1 MDRLGTVQNGL
12 SLIRKLQLVV
22 DSCVGVLQR
31 NDFLNFE
38 TTLTNEQLSDLT
50 RFFFQTFPT
59 AARDCNE
66 SRQLVSYLF
75 RSSTYSLF
83 GHIIVNA
90 QIFAIQRP
98 ELPEMTTQVNF
109 PTFLNVVTGTPGIGK
124 STCRYPFITLLMSS
138 GVNNVT
144 TIKKGEGAF
153 VFSIVDDVKDTGK
166 VKIKTKINGQSIDF
180 DTPSYL
186 YTYGVYYFEPPSQPK
201 EDLKK
206 EQPYNSITYRVDPKS
221 PPSTA
226 SFLGQISVPS
236 VEYFPYF
243 IRLMMGTDTW
253 KGEQQLILDE
263 DVFITQAS
271 NIVSGSYIAEGSNFI
286 VIKQEIMDGPH
297 TVMDQK
303 ILVKGSKLSA
313 KSNLFQNSANPD
325 RFNDGADEIQN
336 IGLVKTS
343 RIVLGEEITEFD
355 QIVEAGTF
363 FEADSHV
370 TLRDIDVPSHSFPQA
385 ETIGP
390 DEYIDAGSI
399 IKKGSRIIPGSTI
412 NYYSIQNNLKGTR
425 WHVIDEFVSFL
436 LIFPSLEIS
445 STHSL
450 NPDDFHVLFS
460 SPKGSRWRTYE
471 EIDKVRPR
479 ILIESVVPKYTPQEE
494 AAFLNA
500 NPNQNGIKPTPK
512 PMSDIQRGVE
522 LFSFIPRFV
531 TLSSL
536 SAGALARVSSDKK
549 TGIPK
554 SVKNLFSPQV
564 SHKLIHFTC
573 PQFDCTNWHTEFATD
588 LAKRNILH
596 VFGVQEKTSYVRFL
610 QSVKDHSDHSQ
621 EKGAAF
627 HTFVSDAIVQGFYI
641 HQPKRAL
648 SGRPILKPSQNSVE
662 NVGIQ
667 LPPTL
672 GETYVFLRGPS
683 SIRSVELPDLKTI
696 SIKDDLK
703 DLPQNAEY
711 LFENCLQR
719 SYITSEELT
728 MGAQPHE
735 PSHPTQTTSQQVDP
749 ERLKCFTFYLNPLG
763 ANNVGFDSIL
773 LFFQVYENEGQ
784 LTIDKLSV
792 MFIQSTLN
800 KKHDLCDSGPNLMYL
815 WTSLLSKVYSLRLDQ
830 IYPYLFYVTRPHKG
844 KCNYGK
850 GNIWKMSYDPNVK
863 SLETIK
869 SSGRLMVNSVN
880 PLSENHNP
888 NHFRCYYC
896 GLILED
902 LFVDHRCTHILTKQL
917 KEPTEGS
924 YEDTAWTITSSDVG
938 VGMFD
943 HPEPVEGVPLE
954 ELNTKFYFNLWDQS
968 SNSGDIHSRDQKRVY
983 ELTLTYPKKGWLPNV
998 NKGPR
1003 TFDMMDVTM
1012 IAVKQP
1018 MTRFAPPAAV
1028 EPHNPKSSVFTIH
1041 PTQPLPNF
1049 FSLVLPISKDLVN
1062 QSHDFELPRFKLL
1075 LTTIYDLDDPVKGRD
1090 GDDSNKETGGDD
1102 SNKETGGD
1110 DSNKETGGDDS
1121 NKETGGDDSNKETG
1135 GDDSNKET
1143 GGDDSN
1149 EETGGDDSNKETGG
1163 DDSNEE
1169 TGGDDSNKETD
1180 EDDSDE
1186 ETGGDDSDEESD
1198 GDDSDKYRPPDVS
1211 DPKSHLYATLQMVHL
1226 WIYGYQVRF
1235 SEEERQIIPGERV
1248 PPNPSFGDLELWE
1261 DESIPICPMHVPTS
1275 CFGILP
1281 VTVNQAMCFT
1291 QSEIRTLLLSPDHP
1305 QSPPT
1310 AQSMFKGYIE
1320 NDKPLPHS
1328 EVIRLLKMKA
1338 AKTPLISADL
1348 ALLYDRIPCL
1358 KEQTL
1363 NEYDLLLLISVVNGT
1378 RNHIWEI
1385 LGNCCKYL
1393 DSPSLI
1399 PEDLSTLDHME
1410 LRLENGYSIAHERLK
1425 PFVDCLTNDDRPFIE
1440 FQKDSFDFKCLEDDA
1455 LLSRWF
1461 RSLLI
1466 PWIMKDARVQAQ
1478 QFIRNY
1484 RPFEPLQLHDRW
1496 LLIAGMMVHAPISKS
1511 DEATLES
1518 FLKTPFHDQ
1527 SREDLFRLVE
1537 VYVDK
1542 SSDTNSTPDDQ
1553 LRQNDSKSWEKTF
1566 DNIKKKGL
1574 IEPKELDY
1582 LRALFSKEVPERGKT
1597 EDLIK
1602 EIKTCSKS
1610 LLAQNTQSAQDTLIA
1625 QNTLFA
1631 QDTLIALVS
1640 GYPRLPDDLRCKI
1653 MPKPS
1658 ALTKNERSEL
1668 VTKIRTQG
1676 CPKTDIVSLENAVNH
1691 FESLT
1696 YQEKVKLEELIESTS
1711 TLSKEEKSTLKN
1723 LVLRTFALSSSTYL
1737 VWNCISSQLSA
1748 TKENMTKM
1756 FQSFREREV
1765 LKGKSLQTILKEE
1778 MTIIRDSITEAH
1790 CLLFERLEGA
1800 HFSRKDFAGLLCCP
1814 NGGRS
1819 FSLPALGK
1827 LFPDPR
1833 HAKPPR
1839 IGHYEKDNNIHV
1851 LEQASGD
1858 DTPIG
1863 LRQRVL
1869 EEG

>member
-303 ILVKGSKLSA
+303 IL
-313 KSNLFQNSANPD
+313 NSANPD

-425 WHVIDEFVSFL
+425 WHVIDD
-436 LIFPSLEIS
+436 LEIS

-850 GNIWKMSYDPNVK
+850 GASTDFFMDQGNIWKMSYDPNVK

-1090 GDDSNKETGGDD
+1090 GDDSNKEPDGDD

-1110 DSNKETGGDDS
+1110 DSDKDPDV
-1121 NKETGGDDSNKETG
+1121 K
-1135 GDDSNKET
+1135 
-1143 GGDDSN
+1143 
-1149 EETGGDDSNKETGG
+1149 
-1163 DDSNEE
+1163 
-1169 TGGDDSNKETD
+1169 D
-1180 EDDSDE
+1180 EA
-1186 ETGGDDSDEESD
+1186 
-1198 GDDSDKYRPPDVS
+1198 RPPDVS

-1305 QSPPT
+1305 PSPPT
-1310 AQSMFKGYIE
+1310 AQSMFKDYIE
-1320 NDKPLPHS
+1320 NGKLLPHS

-1363 NEYDLLLLISVVNGT
+1363 NEYDLLLLLSVVNGT

-1723 LVLRTFALSSSTYL
+1723 LHILGVELHL
-1737 VWNCISSQLSA
+1737 
-1748 TKENMTKM
+1748 
-1756 FQSFREREV
+1756 QSIIRH
-1765 LKGKSLQTILKEE
+1765 KGKHDENVSEFSRKGEE

-1800 HFSRKDFAGLLCCP
+1800 HFSRKDFA
-1814 NGGRS
+1814 
-1819 FSLPALGK
+1819 
-1827 LFPDPR
+1827 DPR
-1833 HAKPPR
+1833 HANDPK
-1839 IGHYEKDNNIHV
+1839 IGHYEKDDSIHV

-1863 LRQRVL
+1863 LRQRSFVGRSVLAITNDGRSIAGVLRCFDQTANCVL
-1869 EEG
+1869 ENSSEWIFSIDEDTEIEPLGTYIIRGDNLACIGDIEQKYESQDVVRSLRLESINSVVHFAY